1 MYFSVKAFSASTRR
15 FENLDNLQELNEFV
29 NDYVSRGFTKFIVK
43 SYDENGARF
52 SSFFSTIA
60 NGHSED
66 AVKALGGFDGHAVR
80 IAKRA
85 LVEQA

>member
-15 FENLDNLQELNEFV
+15 FENLDNFQELNEFV

-52 SSFFSTIA
+52 ASFFSTIA
-60 NGHSED
+60 NSHNEEAAKG
-66 AVKALGGFDGHAVR
+66 LGGFDGRAVR
-80 IAKRA
+80 IAKRV